1 MASNPVVPGLSEQ
14 GHRVADIRPANL
26 GCKLVVAVVRL
37 YDLPNQWISKET
49 TSMEMVLQDREG
61 DRIHYSIGRAH
72 VGIFKTVIR
81 ENEIYS
87 MQNFVI
93 QKNVKLPRTTP
104 HQYKLS
110 FYAKTE
116 VRTLASTTFQFSRF
130 RFMSFPDIEAVP
142 GLNNK
147 HQIGKLH

>member
-14 GHRVADIRPANL
+14 GHRVADIRPVNL

-37 YDLPNQWISKET
+37 YDLPNQWISKEA
-49 TSMEMVLQDREG
+49 TSMEMVLQDQE
-61 DRIHYSIGRAH
+61 
-72 VGIFKTVIR
+72 TVIR

-93 QKNVKLPRTTP
+93 QKNVKPPRTTP

-116 VRTLASTTFQFSRF
+116 VRTLDSTTFQFNRF
-130 RFMSFPDIEAVP
+130 RFMSFPYIEAMP

-147 HQIGKLH
+147 HQIGMLH